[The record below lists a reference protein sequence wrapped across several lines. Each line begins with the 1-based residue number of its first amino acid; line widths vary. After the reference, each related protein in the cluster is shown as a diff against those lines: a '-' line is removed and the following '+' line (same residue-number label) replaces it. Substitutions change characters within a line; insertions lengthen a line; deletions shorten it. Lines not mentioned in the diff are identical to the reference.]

1 MKTYSTFAIAR
12 MLQVDPG
19 SVANWIDQGLLKA
32 HRTPGRHRRVVE
44 SDLQAFLVRQQMPMP
59 PQFDAPP
66 PPPPPTRVLVIDSD
80 RKVVDAIRQA
90 VQAEHPGYEV
100 LEAGDGFRAGSLL
113 ADCKPSVLV
122 MDLTM
127 PGFDGFDICRLI
139 KSQPQTSHIHV
150 LATSPRAGYVKHKK
164 DILSCGAIACLRKPL
179 DMADLMEQMQ
189 PLL

>member
-1 MKTYSTFAIAR
+1 
-12 MLQVDPG
+12 
-19 SVANWIDQGLLKA
+19 VANWIDQGLLKA

-44 SDLQAFLVRQQMPMP
+44 SDLRAFLVQQQMPIP
-59 PQFDAPP
+59 PQIDPP
-66 PPPPPTRVLVIDSD
+66 PPPPPPPARVLVIDSD
-80 RKVVDAIRQA
+80 RKVANAIRQA
-90 VQAEHPGYEV
+90 VQADHPGYEV

-113 ADCKPSVLV
+113 ADCKPTVLV

-127 PGFDGFDICRLI
+127 PGFDGFDICRMI

-164 DILSCGAIACLRKPL
+164 DILSCGAVACLRKPL

>member
-44 SDLQAFLVRQQMPMP
+44 SDLQAFLVRQQMPLP
-59 PQFDAPP
+59 GQLEGPSAC
-66 PPPPPTRVLVIDSD
+66 VLVVDSD

-90 VQAEHPGYEV
+90 IQDTRPGYEV

-113 ADCKPSVLV
+113 ADCKPNVLIL
-122 MDLTM
+122 DLTM
-127 PGFDGFDICRLI
+127 PGFDSFDICRLI

-150 LATSPRAGYVKHKK
+150 LATSPRAGYAKHKK
-164 DILSCGAIACLRKPL
+164 DILSCGASACLRKPL
-179 DMADLMEQMQ
+179 DMADLMEQVQ

>member
-19 SVANWIDQGLLKA
+19 SVANWIDQGFLKA

-44 SDLQAFLVRQQMPMP
+44 TDLQAFLVQQRMPIP
-59 PQFDAPP
+59 PQIAPP
-66 PPPPPTRVLVIDSD
+66 PPARVLVVDSD
-80 RKVVDAIRQA
+80 REVADAIRQA
-90 VQAEHPGYEV
+90 IQDTRPGYEV

-113 ADCKPSVLV
+113 AESKPNVLIL
-122 MDLTM
+122 DLTM

-150 LATSPRAGYVKHKK
+150 LATSPRAGYAKHKK
-164 DILSCGAIACLRKPL
+164 DILSCGASACLRKPL

>member
-44 SDLQAFLVRQQMPMP
+44 ADLRAFLVHQQMPTP
-59 PQFDAPP
+59 PQLDPP
-66 PPPPPTRVLVIDSD
+66 PPLPARVLVIDSD
-80 RKVVDAIRQA
+80 REVVDAIRQA
-90 VQAEHPGYEV
+90 VLADHPGYEV
-100 LEAGDGFRAGSLL
+100 LEAGDGFRAGALL
-113 ADCKPSVLV
+113 ADCKPTVLV
-122 MDLTM
+122 LDLKM

-150 LATSPRAGYVKHKK
+150 LATSPRAGYAKYKET
-164 DILSCGAIACLRKPL
+164 ILACGASACLRKPL
-179 DMADLMEQMQ
+179 DMDDFMEQLQ